1 MGITII
7 EKDEESLENNDIFY
21 INGDIDEDV
30 ADYFI
35 RFLLERE
42 IRQKKPEFVKVII
55 SSDGGFIDNCMA
67 MIDTMRAVSFPIHTY
82 ALGHVYSCGLLL
94 FMSGT
99 RGNRFIFKNTM
110 ALSHQWSGGTEG
122 KKHEIEASGKAH
134 KMNTTKIFNLYK
146 EAAPELSADVINNE
160 LLPASDVFL
169 SPKEV
174 VKYGLADKIV
184 TTFR

>member
-1 MGITII
+1 MSITII
-7 EKDEESLENNDIFY
+7 EKDEDSLENNDVFY
-21 INGDIDEDV
+21 INGDIDEST
-30 ADYFI
+30 AEYFI

-42 IRQKKPEFVKVII
+42 LRAKKPEYVKVII
-55 SSDGGFIDNCMA
+55 SSDGGYIDNCMA
-67 MIDTMRAVSFPIHTY
+67 MIDTIRAVSFPVHTY

-94 FMSGT
+94 FMSGSKY
-99 RGNRFIFKNTM
+99 NRYIFKNTM
-110 ALSHQWSGGTEG
+110 ALSHQWSGGSEG

-134 KMNTTKIFNLYK
+134 KLNTSKIFALYK
-146 EAAPELSADVINNE
+146 EASPELTADQINNE

-184 TTFR
+184 TKFW